1 MLAATIPP
9 PISLLLCR
17 HTVSRETGHLGNSM
31 PPPNPLGGIVPSSLA
46 QFGVLLS
53 SKHQEHSAPAYADTM
68 LDRLAALQIVKCASV
83 FGQLQDLIR
92 RGERERPRQRC
103 LEVFLK
109 ELTVPAAAR
118 EKRHIHP
125 ATRGTAV
132 TVPFSSWMGGVRF

>member
-1 MLAATIPP
+1 
-9 PISLLLCR
+9 
-17 HTVSRETGHLGNSM
+17 
-31 PPPNPLGGIVPSSLA
+31 
-46 QFGVLLS
+46 
-53 SKHQEHSAPAYADTM
+53 M
-68 LDRLAALQIVKCASV
+68 LDGLATFQIVERAGM

-92 RGERERPRQRC
+92 RGERERAREQC